1 MFSVTIIGFGLAMI
15 VVTLARG
22 GGPTALGVL
31 FGAHLHRHRR
41 RPALRV
47 AARMRPR
54 QLLGVPFLYAIAAS
68 AVGFSIYFSIGVVA
82 DRGLGLTPLIFLAAG
97 IMFAITTLTYVE
109 GGAMYR
115 ERGGSSTFARHAF
128 NELIS
133 FIAGWAILIDYVIV
147 ISAAAISVP
156 HYLTPVWGEFAGG
169 SEELVVAG
177 AVILLAAYLNVAGVT
192 GGGRQNSLV
201 LLALA
206 DLGLQ
211 LLVILVGAVV
221 VLDPELLTAELD
233 LFTTP
238 SLKDIVY
245 AAVVATIAYAGIEAA
260 SDLAPDLDFEEGE
273 LTRVASAGAVIVPL
287 MYAGMAAVALMAVP
301 VVPGPDGP
309 ETALAGEFVEA
320 PVLGVVQSFEPAW
333 LADAMQWAVVLTAV
347 PVLVWAA
354 NTSMLGLARHVYV
367 LATNRQIPSWAGR
380 LERTHATPFI
390 AIGIAAALAFALAVP
405 GDIEFLAGVYAFG
418 ALLAAT
424 IAHLSIVSLRRTE
437 PDRERPYRVPWNV
450 RVGGWELPLP
460 AVFAAVV
467 SGLAWLSV
475 IAFHE
480 QALYV
485 GGGWMLFG
493 LVTYVVYRK
502 LVEET
507 SLTERV
513 TVPEVSLKKQASE
526 IEYSNILVP
535 VFGTD
540 LDDEIIATAGR
551 LADAEVKEGKPNP
564 RMDVVFVAELPLTV
578 PIDAPLSKNVRERA
592 DRALARA
599 DQVGD
604 EYENVEVGTAFVR
617 ARSAGA
623 GIVAEAR
630 QRGAEVIVMGA
641 EPPTRIRG
649 GAVLGGHRRRA
660 AGRDRGGDGVRAEEG
675 AVPRPAHRAAR
686 GARAVVRFR
695 AMFVLIVG
703 CGRVGSSVARSMLRA
718 GNEVSCIDEDPEA
731 HARLEVGLESSWEDS
746 GGQFTVGTGLETDAS
761 GGRGDREG
769 GCVRRLHRRRQHQHR
784 HRPDRA
790 APLQHPQRRGPHPR
804 PAAGRVVCEAGD
816 EHGLSD
822 QRRDRDAGER
832 AERGGP
838 RWVSGST

>member
-1 MFSVTIIGFGLAMI
+1 
-15 VVTLARG
+15 
-22 GGPTALGVL
+22 
-31 FGAHLHRHRR
+31 
-41 RPALRV
+41 
-47 AARMRPR
+47 MRAR

-82 DRGLGLTPLIFLAAG
+82 DRGLGLTPVIFLGAG
-97 IMFAITTLTYVE
+97 ILFAITTLTYVE

-147 ISAAAISVP
+147 IAAAAISVP

-169 SEELVVAG
+169 QEELVVAG
-177 AVILLAAYLNVAGVT
+177 AVIALAAYLNVAGVT
-192 GGGRQNSLV
+192 GGSRQNRLIF
-201 LLALA
+201 LAIA

-211 LLVILVGAVV
+211 LLVILVGAMV
-221 VLDPELLTAELD
+221 VLDPGLLTAELD
-233 LFTTP
+233 LFSTP

-273 LTRVASAGAVIVPL
+273 LSRVATAGAVLVPL
-287 MYAGMAAVALMAVP
+287 LYAGMAAVALMAVP
-301 VVPGPDGP
+301 VVPGPNGP

-333 LADAMQWAVVLTAV
+333 LADAMQWAVVLVAV

-354 NTSMLGLARHVYV
+354 NISMLGLARHVYV

-424 IAHLSIVSLRRTE
+424 IAHLSIVRLRRTE
-437 PDRERPYRVPWNV
+437 PDRERPYRVPFNV
-450 RVGGWELPLP
+450 RVAGWELPLP
-460 AVFAAVV
+460 AVFAALV

-480 QALYV
+480 EALYV

-502 LVEET
+502 LVEGM

-513 TVPEVSLKKQASE
+513 TVPEMSLKKQAAE

-551 LADAEVKEGKPNP
+551 LADAEVEEGEINP
-564 RMDVVFVAELPLTV
+564 RIDVIFVAELPLTV
-578 PIDAPLSKNVRERA
+578 PIDAPLPKKVRERA

-630 QRGAEVIVMGA
+630 QRGSEVIVMGA
-641 EPPTRIRG
+641 EPPARFGG
-649 GAVLGGHRRRA
+649 GAILGGIGAARPAEIGEVTEYVLKKAPCRVLLSAPPEAPKA
-660 AGRDRGGDGVRAEEG
+660 AG
-675 AVPRPAHRAAR
+675 
-686 GARAVVRFR
+686 
-695 AMFVLIVG
+695 
-703 CGRVGSSVARSMLRA
+703 
-718 GNEVSCIDEDPEA
+718 
-731 HARLEVGLESSWEDS
+731 
-746 GGQFTVGTGLETDAS
+746 
-761 GGRGDREG
+761 
-769 GCVRRLHRRRQHQHR
+769 
-784 HRPDRA
+784 
-790 APLQHPQRRGPHPR
+790 
-804 PAAGRVVCEAGD
+804 
-816 EHGLSD
+816 
-822 QRRDRDAGER
+822 
-832 AERGGP
+832 
-838 RWVSGST
+838 